1 MDPLSNA
8 IAGFPEAGRKALVAA
23 VAPLSFTGS
32 LSPRQARMIA
42 EVAGLDDD
50 GLLRALLPI
59 ATAYARPPIS
69 GFFVGAVLRGESGA
83 VHCGANMEFPGT
95 SPWTSLHAEQAAIA
109 QAWSAGERAVT
120 ALAVSAA
127 PCGLCRQFLTELGD
141 PSDLTLLLP
150 EAPRTTLAELLPRA
164 FGPTALGHTA
174 GLLSAPRREIMLEYT
189 DDDEVVEAALA
200 AAQRSYAPY
209 SGTEAGVALRLR
221 SGAIVTGAYAESAA
235 HNPGLPPLQ
244 MALSR
249 RVFEGREGDEIV
261 GAVLVAVG
269 HAQIDH
275 VAVTRTLLTAVAPG
289 IRLHL
294 RPAVPA

>member
-1 MDPLSNA
+1 MDALSNA
-8 IAGFPEAGRKALVAA
+8 LAGFPEAGRKALIAA
-23 VAPLSFTGS
+23 VAPLNFSGS

-42 EVAGLDDD
+42 EVAGLDDAA
-50 GLLRALLPI
+50 LLRALLPI
-59 ATAYARPPIS
+59 ATAYARPPLS
-69 GFFVGAVLRGESGA
+69 GFFVGAVARGASGA
-83 VHCGANMEFPGT
+83 VHCGANMEFAGT

-109 QAWSAGERAVT
+109 QAWGAGESAVT
-120 ALAVSAA
+120 ALAVTAA
-127 PCGLCRQFLTELGD
+127 PCGLCRQFLMELGD
-141 PSDLTLLLP
+141 PAGLALLIP
-150 EAPRTTLAELLPRA
+150 DAPPTTLAALLPSA
-164 FGPTALGHTA
+164 FGPTTLGRTG

-209 SGTEAGVALRLR
+209 TGTEAGVALRLR
-221 SGAIVTGAYAESAA
+221 SGAIVAGAYAESAA
-235 HNPGLPPLQ
+235 HNPALPPLQ

-269 HAQIDH
+269 HALIDH

-289 IRLHL
+289 VRLHL